1 MPMQTALPLAVCL
14 PLPDTRVWDG
24 RKLSLGLRGSVKVWG
39 EFLLMCLV
47 NNMKKTVKRMLD
59 GTVSL
64 PGNYNKLMGETV
76 LRFRGDRRLTSVGA
90 EV

>member
-1 MPMQTALPLAVCL
+1 
-14 PLPDTRVWDG
+14 
-24 RKLSLGLRGSVKVWG
+24 
-39 EFLLMCLV
+39 
-47 NNMKKTVKRMLD
+47 MKKTVKRMLD